1 MSLLKRR
8 TDPVS
13 ERARALNA
21 ELGALE
27 RQIRQLE
34 AQLQNAVPQGR
45 FRSTAIPRGPTVTH
59 ANQPQNQSPPTNHEP
74 VLESVDRAVLEMS
87 LDNLTTPDHFNEF
100 GVRKYDL
107 VALLTRLN
115 RFFRGPTS
123 GNPKLVSYLAAGS
136 IQGPR
141 PLRYEKRVA
150 RNRFIAL
157 VIVLFVLLLGI
168 LWVFVRTH

>member
-13 ERARALNA
+13 ERARVLNA
-21 ELGALE
+21 KLGALE

-34 AQLQNAVPQGR
+34 AQLQNATPQAR
-45 FRSTAIPRGPTVTH
+45 SRSTAIPRGPTVTR
-59 ANQPQNQSPPTNHEP
+59 ANQPPNQSSQTNHEP

-87 LDNLTTPDHFNEF
+87 ADNLSTPDHFNEF

-107 VALLTRLN
+107 VAFVNRLKQ
-115 RFFRGPTS
+115 FFRGPTA

-157 VIVLFVLLLGI
+157 VIVLFIMLLGI
-168 LWVFVRTH
+168 LSVFVRTR